1 MGVSSPS
8 WGLPFSLCS
17 NLASS
22 NRARRLFAHILLSYF
37 AGRAHFNRES
47 VPGWRSAGHS
57 GKCILLNCCL
67 FPILGLTLLSSF
79 HPGQLELSEGV
90 IYSHVVSSFCRQANS
105 MVKKSRLEELS

>member
-57 GKCILLNCCL
+57 GKCILLNCCF
-67 FPILGLTLLSSF
+67 FPVLGLTLLTLLK
-79 HPGQLELSEGV
+79 PGQFEPSEEV
-90 IYSHVVSSFCRQANS
+90 ICSHIVVLFCRPGTFQP
-105 MVKKSRLEELS
+105 